1 MLVGA
6 ACSFVDC
13 VLARNPTCTYIQ
25 MLVVKHHIGEPHTSD
40 GAVLKGVRTDAIGNW
55 IQAAVFAQALAFTII
70 DSTTCRSRLQT
81 LKGTSRYLTR
91 DFQVTIT
98 VLTTCILAFVHSQSR
113 ITREYCNLHET
124 SRFELPCLLYWR
136 SSWSLLFAEVL
147 EVRLQR
153 SNLHETSNYRADY
166 KHLTHVYTTYSNKRT
181 S

>member
-70 DSTTCRSRLQT
+70 DSTTCGSRLQT
-81 LKGTSRYLTR
+81 LKGTGRYLTR
-91 DFQVTIT
+91 DFQVLVLVT
-98 VLTTCILAFVHSQSR
+98 VLT
-113 ITREYCNLHET
+113 
-124 SRFELPCLLYWR
+124 
-136 SSWSLLFAEVL
+136 
-147 EVRLQR
+147 
-153 SNLHETSNYRADY
+153 ADY
-166 KHLTHVYTTYSNKRT
+166 IGFRSLAE
-181 S
+181 